1 MLFAIGMGFLA
12 VGIAMMIA
20 KAMAANTADEDDP
33 ADKWDDPAPRCLAC
47 EQEWDV
53 PAGCLWC
60 PRCGLPLVDED

>member
-1 MLFAIGMGFLA
+1 
-12 VGIAMMIA
+12 MMIA